1 MLKRIAGTTVTVA
14 VLLSLCGAPL
24 SALALPAAYNSMQ
37 APATAPTRI
46 LGTVTAVGKD
56 TLTIKPGQGNAVTIT
71 IGSSTRILRLEPG
84 QKSLSEATPIHLTD
98 ISAGDRALVSAS
110 SGENNTLTANLVV
123 AMKESDI
130 AARRRAQE
138 EDWQRNGVGGIVK
151 SVDLA
156 NHTVLLASATRSI
169 TIQVSD
175 STPIRKY
182 ANNSVAF
189 KDTKPSSLS
198 AIKPGDQLRAK
209 GRHSPDGST
218 VTATAVVFG
227 EFQNIA
233 GLVLSVDP
241 AAKTLT
247 VKDLATKKPVTL
259 SVDAASTLRQLPPR
273 VAEFVAMRLH
283 EMKSAGK
290 SSGDEKPTAEHRE
303 YNRKGRPGAEHMG
316 PSEKSGNGFAQV
328 LDRATPI
335 HLSDLHK
342 GDAVMVVASTS
353 TEGKPGTAL
362 TLLSG
367 VAPML
372 RASRKASQSMFSSS
386 WSLGGGQAAEG
397 GSGGEGGNRGGQS
410 TGGGN
415 GGGQGSTN
423 KPKK

>member
-1 MLKRIAGTTVTVA
+1 MLKRIAGTTVAVA
-14 VLLSLCGAPL
+14 VFLSLCGAPL
-24 SALALPAAYNSMQ
+24 SVLALPAALGSMQ
-37 APATAPTRI
+37 APASAPTRI
-46 LGTVTAVGKD
+46 LGTVTSVGND
-56 TLTIKPGQGNAVTIT
+56 TLTIKPAQGKAVTISVAT
-71 IGSSTRILRLEPG
+71 STRILRLEPG
-84 QKSLSEATPIHLTD
+84 QKSLSQATPIHLTD
-98 ISAGDRALVSAS
+98 ISAGDRALVSVA
-110 SGENNTLTANLVV
+110 SGENNKLTANLVV

-130 AARRRAQE
+130 AARRRAQQ

-156 NHTVLLASATRSI
+156 NHTILMASATRNI
-169 TIQVSD
+169 TIQAPP
-175 STPIRKY
+175 STSIRKY

-189 KDTKPSSLS
+189 KDTTPSSLS
-198 AIKPGDQLRAK
+198 AIHPGDQLRAK
-209 GRHSPDGST
+209 GKHSPDGST
-218 VTATAVVFG
+218 VTANAIVFG
-227 EFQNIA
+227 DFQNIA

-259 SVDAASTLRQLPPR
+259 SVDAASTLRQLPSR

-283 EMKSAGK
+283 EMKAGK
-290 SSGDEKPTAEHRE
+290 NAAGNEKPAAEYRQ
-303 YNRKGRPGAEHMG
+303 YNRQHRPGSGRMG
-316 PSEKSGNGFAQV
+316 PPRKAGNGFDRV

-386 WSLGGGQAAEG
+386 WSLGGGQAAAGTEG
-397 GSGGEGGNRGGQS
+397 GGGNRDSQ
-410 TGGGN
+410 GN
-415 GGGQGSTN
+415 DNNPQ
-423 KPKK
+423 K